1 MEQPEYRREDGGSKT
16 EEIQRKNR
24 ERNRG
29 NT

>member
-1 MEQPEYRREDGGSKT
+1 MRGD

-29 NT
+29 NTGTRMRGDED